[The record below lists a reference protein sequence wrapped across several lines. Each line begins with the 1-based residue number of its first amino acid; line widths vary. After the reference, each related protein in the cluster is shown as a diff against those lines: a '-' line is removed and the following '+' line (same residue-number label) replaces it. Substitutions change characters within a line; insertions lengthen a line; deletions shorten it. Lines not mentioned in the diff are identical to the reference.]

1 MTDQTSGR
9 PQVDLQDMIAA
20 SDTGNRNP
28 AGIVGTGL
36 ALLALIWSL
45 FQLYY
50 ASNVP
55 FLIQDLTGLRVVFNS
70 DEARSIHLAF
80 ALLLAALSYPLLK

>member
-36 ALLALIWSL
+36 ALLALIW
-45 FQLYY
+45 
-50 ASNVP
+50 
-55 FLIQDLTGLRVVFNS
+55 
-70 DEARSIHLAF
+70 
-80 ALLLAALSYPLLK
+80 